1 MALTPSPSDTEQLPV
16 RPGEQINEAQ
26 GDEKRHQMKSG
37 LSGMSLLR
45 QGPVLLTLMSA
56 PTSTTSWGMSGKN
69 PDNLC
74 FHHSLIGNFVFCSQ
88 SWTND
93 QLSVQFQMNVKVKS
107 CQFLPLSLSSE
118 LFCQVIMEDWEF
130 TGTGCS
136 NQ

>member
-26 GDEKRHQMKSG
+26 GDEKRHQRKSG

-56 PTSTTSWGMSGKN
+56 PTSTTGWGMSGKN
-69 PDNLC
+69 PDTSL
-74 FHHSLIGNFVFCSQ
+74 FPHSLIGNFVFCSQ
-88 SWTND
+88 SWTNG
-93 QLSVQFQMNVKVKS
+93 QLSVWFQMNVKVKL